1 MTAAVCKAGCALMQ
15 RLLCPVLI
23 GRTSAVE
30 ALRHLVADAHAGN
43 GQVVVLTGEAG
54 IGKTR
59 LVAEATADASANGL
73 RVLHGA
79 CYPHDSSSP
88 YAPVLDLLRSSLT
101 SETMG
106 SIVLLAWLSGTVTA
120 NLTAIG

>member
-1 MTAAVCKAGCALMQ
+1 MASRQGVVVRGRRSPAGGEEPGTMTAAVCKAGCALMQ

-23 GRTSAVE
+23 GRTSAVA
-30 ALRHLVADAHAGN
+30 ALRHPVADADAGN

-88 YAPVLDLLRSSLT
+88 DAPLPDLPPAGLP
-101 SETMG
+101 
-106 SIVLLAWLSGTVTA
+106 
-120 NLTAIG
+120 

>member
-1 MTAAVCKAGCALMQ
+1 MQ